1 MGLFFELT
9 IAALAVFGL
18 WCLLRLTVESL
29 LTSRHITVAVDLREP
44 SDECPDALLAQ
55 AARMLSCRRGQAV
68 LLVCTREWAQE
79 NGAEA
84 LCERH
89 GARLC
94 IVETLKHQNV
104 SKNDEK

>member
-1 MGLFFELT
+1 MGLFFELL

-18 WCLLRLTVESL
+18 WCLLHLIVESL

-44 SDECPDALLAQ
+44 SGECADELLTQ
-55 AARMLSCRRGQAV
+55 GARMLSCRRGQTV
-68 LLVCTREWAQE
+68 LLICTREWACE

-84 LCERH
+84 LAERY

-94 IVETLKHQNV
+94 VVESITPKA
-104 SKNDEK
+104 K

>member
-1 MGLFFELT
+1 MELFFELL

-18 WCLLRLTVESL
+18 WCLLHLMTETLFV
-29 LTSRHITVAVDLREP
+29 SRHVTVAVDLTEAR
-44 SDECPDALLAQ
+44 DECPDALLSQ

-68 LLVCTREWAQE
+68 LLVCTREWARE
-79 NGAEA
+79 NGAGA

-94 IVETLKHQNV
+94 IVER